1 VFDQGLEYSGY
12 GFDDFYE
19 RLDDALKPKRA
30 PKPKAEKPKA
40 VKPKAKPKG
49 K

>member
-1 VFDQGLEYSGY
+1 M
-12 GFDDFYE
+12 
-19 RLDDALKPKRA
+19 DDALKPKRA
-30 PKPKAEKPKA
+30 SKPKA